1 MTDVPTKLP
10 LIETPLDGD
19 NDEPRCETQDL
30 SNTRPGA
37 AHQGLARCVSP
48 FQVWGGCGWGWH
60 PVPRSLE
67 PVEEMDGFLHIAR
80 LTTIIADGV
89 RTALGKVPTE
99 DGGLTA
105 TGAALPRV
113 GRVPT
118 RLLKRKFPQSRQTRR
133 ARAEAQSRSLAARRQ
148 PGELLKEVVRDSREV
163 RLR

>member
-1 MTDVPTKLP
+1 V
-10 LIETPLDGD
+10 
-19 NDEPRCETQDL
+19 
-30 SNTRPGA
+30 
-37 AHQGLARCVSP
+37 
-48 FQVWGGCGWGWH
+48 
-60 PVPRSLE
+60 
-67 PVEEMDGFLHIAR
+67 DGFPRIAR
-80 LTTIIADGV
+80 LTAIIA

-105 TGAALPRV
+105 TGAALTRV